1 VGGEQRR
8 AAAGRPGTG
17 YSAFL
22 IGLGI
27 LLSRIAGLIRDRVFA
42 HYFGNSAAADAF
54 KSAFRIPNLLQNL
67 FGEGVLSAS
76 FIPVYARLLAHDD
89 EVEAGRVA
97 GVVVTLLALVVSLL
111 VLIGVL
117 TTPFLIDAIVP
128 GFTGEKREL
137 TMRLVKILFPGA
149 GLLVFSAWCLG
160 VLNSHGRFFLSYAAP
175 ILWNAAMIVSL
186 LGFGNAANQFP
197 LAEILAWGSVA
208 GSALQAGVQLPTVL
222 RLVKH
227 LQLSWNVA
235 VPGVWTVVRNFVPVF
250 VSRGVVQIGAYIDTL
265 IASFLP
271 TGAVS
276 ALSYAQALYILPVSL
291 FGMAVSAAELPAMS
305 ILRGNTQEVA
315 GDLRQRLDAGLQRVA
330 FFVIPSAIAFLTLGD
345 VIIAAVYQSGY
356 FTAADVL
363 YVWGILAGTAVGLLA
378 STLGRLYAS
387 AYYALHD
394 TRTPL
399 YFAVARITIG
409 TALRY
414 LCAIRLPPMLGVEA
428 RWGVAGLTLASG
440 LAGWVEFAL
449 LRRTLSRRIGHTG
462 LPTSRAAKLW
472 GVAVASAA
480 AAWMIKLAIGP
491 QHPVLAA
498 VLVLSPYG
506 LLYVG
511 MTSVIGVSEARI
523 VLKRLAR
530 L

>member
-1 VGGEQRR
+1 
-8 AAAGRPGTG
+8 
-17 YSAFL
+17 
-22 IGLGI
+22 

-54 KSAFRIPNLLQNL
+54 KAAFRMPNLLQNL

-76 FIPVYARLLAHDD
+76 FIPVYARLLAHND

-97 GVVVTLLALVVSLL
+97 GAVVTLLALVVSLL

-117 TTPFLIDAIVP
+117 TSPFLIDAIVP
-128 GFTGEKREL
+128 GFTSEKREL
-137 TMRLVKILFPGA
+137 TIRLVKILFPGA

-186 LGFGNAANQFP
+186 IGFGNAANQFP

-222 RLVKH
+222 RLVTH

-291 FGMAVSAAELPAMS
+291 FGMAVSAAELPVMS
-305 ILRGNTQEVA
+305 SLYGNTQEVA
-315 GDLRQRLDAGLQRVA
+315 VDLRQRLQAGLQRVA
-330 FFVIPSAIAFLTLGD
+330 FFVVPSAVAFLTLGD

-363 YVWGILAGTAVGLLA
+363 YVWGILAGSAVGLLA
-378 STLGRLYAS
+378 STLGRVYAS
-387 AYYALHD
+387 TYYALHD

-399 YFAVARITIG
+399 YFAVARITMG

-414 LCAIRLPPMLGVEA
+414 VCALRLPAMLGIDA
-428 RWGVAGLTLASG
+428 RWGVAGLTVASG

-449 LRRTLSRRIGHTG
+449 LQRTLNRRIGHTG
-462 LPTSRAAKLW
+462 LPASWAMKLW
-472 GVAVASAA
+472 SAAVVSAA
-480 AAWMIKLAIGP
+480 AAWAVKLAVGP
-491 QHPVLAA
+491 QPPILVA

-506 LLYVG
+506 LLYFGV
-511 MTSVIGVSEARI
+511 TSVIGVAEAQL

-530 L
+530 F